1 MIYNS
6 ALERAQDYDKEYRTN
21 NFAFRMAIITAI
33 QDGRPI
39 IRFSGETKPSQKPY
53 KRLAAYNPV
62 VGDRVILAK
71 LGGSY
76 VILGKVV

>member
-6 ALERAQDYDKEYRTN
+6 AQERAQDYDVKYKGRDS
-21 NFAFRMAIITAI
+21 AFRMAVVTAV
-33 QDGRPI
+33 QDARPV

-53 KRLAAYNPV
+53 KRLATYTPA
-62 VGDRVILAK
+62 VGDKVILAK

-76 VILGKVV
+76 VRLAKVV

>member
-6 ALERAQDYDKEYRTN
+6 AQERAQDYDAKYKCRDS
-21 NFAFRMAIITAI
+21 AFRMAVVTAV
-33 QDGRPI
+33 QDGCPV

-53 KRLAAYNPV
+53 KRLAAYNPA
-62 VGDRVILAK
+62 VGDKVILAK
-71 LGGSY
+71 LSGSY

>member
-6 ALERAQDYDKEYRTN
+6 AQERAQDYDKKYKGRES
-21 NFAFRMAIITAI
+21 AFRMAVVTAI
-33 QDGRPI
+33 QDGRPV

-53 KRLAAYNPV
+53 KRLDAYNPT
-62 VGDRVILAK
+62 VGDKVILAK
-71 LGGSY
+71 LSGSY